1 MVLIAFVASIL
12 ALVMGA
18 WLYRAVISAPTSTQ
32 RADEIAAAIRAG
44 ASAFLNRQ
52 YRTVAMVGVPI
63 FFLIGVVLGWW
74 YAGGFALGALASAA
88 AGFVG
93 MSVSVRA
100 NVRVAQAAKS
110 GFSPAFN
117 LAFQGGAVTGLLVI
131 GSGLL
136 SLVLVVWVMHSKGY
150 TSPDALIGLAFGGSL
165 ISVFARLGGGIFT
178 KGADVGADLVG
189 KVEANIPED
198 DPRNPAVIADNVGDN
213 VGDCAGMAADLFE
226 TFCVTAAAAM
236 LLAHII
242 FPGNETM
249 FLYPLLVGAAG
260 IIGTLVSLRFVK
272 IEEPMAGQQPGVMR
286 AMYLGLGIA
295 TAVMMG
301 LLFVSNIVINVSD
314 KFPSMDA
321 QGVELGGV
329 SLWFCALIGGVVTA
343 AMMWITD
350 VYTGDGSRFVDRIA
364 KASEGGHGTNVI
376 SGLAVGM
383 QATVWPVLVIVAA
396 ITTTY
401 GLSGVYGVAI
411 AAMSMLSLAGIVVS
425 IDAYGPIT
433 DNAGGIAEM
442 AELGDEVRNVT
453 DPLDAFGNTTKAVTK
468 GYAIASAGLA
478 AVVLFATYI
487 ADLRVMGIEADFDL
501 SNTEVLAGLFIGSM
515 IPFIFASL
523 AMNAVSIA
531 GGKVVE
537 EVRRQFREIP
547 GIMEGTGKPDYR
559 TCVDIVTQEALRQM
573 IAPALIPVV
582 IPILVGWLLG
592 PAALGGLLIGSIATG
607 VCVALSMTTG
617 GAAWDN
623 AKKLIEMGQY
633 GGKGSDAHKA
643 AITGDTVGD
652 PYKDTAGPAINPM
665 LKLIN
670 VVALLIIP
678 FLG

>member
-1 MVLIAFVASIL
+1 MVLFIAFVASIL
-12 ALVMGA
+12 ALATGA
-18 WLYRAVISAPTSTQ
+18 RLYRVVQAAPTSTE
-32 RADEIAAAIRAG
+32 RADEIAQAISTG

-52 YRTVAMVGVPI
+52 YRTVAIVGLPI
-63 FFLIGVVLGWW
+63 LVLIGFSLGWW
-74 YAGGFALGALASAA
+74 YAGGFLLGALASAG
-88 AGFVG
+88 AGFIG

-117 LAFQGGAVTGLLVI
+117 LAFQGGAVTGLM
-131 GSGLL
+131 
-136 SLVLVVWVMHSKGY
+136 VVGAGMLCLAVTVWLMHVNGY
-150 TSPDALIGLAFGGSL
+150 TQPDALIGIAFGGSL

-189 KVEANIPED
+189 KLEANIPED

-242 FPGNETM
+242 FPGNESM
-249 FLYPLLVGAAG
+249 FLYPLVVGAAG
-260 IIGTLVSLRFVK
+260 IFGTLVSLRFVK
-272 IEEPMAGQQPGVMR
+272 IDEPVAGQKPGVMG
-286 AMYLGLGIA
+286 AMYLGLGVA
-295 TAVMMG
+295 TALMLA
-301 LLFVSNIVINVSD
+301 LLVLANLFIEFPDVDANNV
-314 KFPSMDA
+314 A
-321 QGVELGGV
+321 LGGV
-329 SLWFCALIGGVVTA
+329 SLWFCAVVGGLVTA

-350 VYTGDGSRFVDRIA
+350 LYTGDGSRFVDRIA
-364 KASEGGHGTNVI
+364 KASESGHGTNVI

-383 QATVWPVLVIVAA
+383 QATVAPVVVIVLA
-396 ITTTY
+396 ILVTFW
-401 GLSGVYGVAI
+401 LSGLYGVAI

-442 AELGDEVRNVT
+442 AELGDEVRRVT

-478 AVVLFATYI
+478 AVVLFATYM
-487 ADLRVMGIEADFDL
+487 ADLGQIGVAVDFDL
-501 SNTEVLAGLFIGSM
+501 GNTKVLAGLFIGAM

-523 AMNAVSIA
+523 AMNAVSVA
-531 GGKVVE
+531 GGKVVD

-547 GIMEGTGKPDYR
+547 GIMEGVGKPDYR
-559 TCVDIVTQEALRQM
+559 TCVDIVTQEALRLM
-573 IAPALIPVV
+573 IAPALIPVL
-582 IPILVGWLLG
+582 IPIVVGLFIG
-592 PAALGGLLIGSIATG
+592 PDALGGLLIGSIVSG

-623 AKKLIEMGQY
+623 AKKFIEMGQY
-633 GGKGSDAHKA
+633 GGKGSQAHKA
-643 AITGDTVGD
+643 AVTGDTVGD

-678 FLG
+678 FL

>member
-12 ALVMGA
+12 ALAVGA
-18 WLYRAVISAPTSTQ
+18 WLYRAVLAAPASNE
-32 RADEIAAAIRAG
+32 RANEIAAAISSG

-52 YRTVAMVGVPI
+52 YRTVAIVGAPI
-63 FFLIGVVLGWW
+63 LLLIGFVLGWW
-74 YAGGFALGALASAA
+74 YAGGFLLGALASAA
-88 AGFVG
+88 AGFIG
-93 MSVSVRA
+93 MNVSVRA
-100 NVRVAQAAKS
+100 NVRVADAAKS
-110 GFSPAFN
+110 GYSGAFN
-117 LAFQGGAVTGLLVI
+117 LAFQGGTVTGLMVV
-131 GSGLL
+131 GAGLFCL
-136 SLVLVVWVMHSKGY
+136 ALIVWLMHQQGFTK
-150 TSPDALIGLAFGGSL
+150 PDALIGIAFGGSL

-226 TFCVTAAAAM
+226 TYCVTAAAAM

-260 IIGTLVSLRFVK
+260 IVGTLVSLRFVV
-272 IEEPMAGQQPGVMR
+272 IDEPIAGQQPAVMS
-286 AMYLGLGIA
+286 AMYLGLAIA
-295 TAVMMG
+295 TG
-301 LLFVSNIVINVSD
+301 LMLAILIVANLFVD
-314 KFPSMDA
+314 FPDVDA
-321 QGVELGGV
+321 QGLALGGV
-329 SLWFCALIGGVVTA
+329 SLWFCAVAGGVVTA

-350 VYTGDGSRFVDRIA
+350 VYTGDGSRFVERIA

-383 QATVWPVLVIVAA
+383 QATVIPVIVIVLA
-396 ITTTY
+396 IIATFWLA
-401 GLSGVYGVAI
+401 GLYGVAI

-442 AELGDEVRNVT
+442 AELGDEVRAVT

-487 ADLRVMGIEADFDL
+487 ADLRAIGVEANFDL
-501 SNTEVLAGLFIGSM
+501 SNADVLAGLFIGAM
-515 IPFIFASL
+515 VPFIFASL
-523 AMNAVSIA
+523 AMNAVSVA
-531 GGKVVE
+531 GGKVVD

-559 TCVDIVTQEALRQM
+559 TCVDIVTAEALRLM
-573 IAPALIPVV
+573 IAPALIPVL
-582 IPILVGWLLG
+582 IPILVGMILG
-592 PAALGGLLIGSIATG
+592 ADALGGLLIGSIVSG

-623 AKKLIEMGQY
+623 AKKFIEMGQY

-643 AITGDTVGD
+643 AVTGDTVGD

-665 LKLIN
+665 LKLVN
-670 VVALLIIP
+670 VVALLMIP
-678 FLG
+678 FL